1 MAERGIFLSFEGID
15 GCGKTTQLE
24 GMASRLRAKGC
35 EPVIAQEPGGTRLGG
50 KIRALLLDAANAEL
64 RPIPELLLY
73 FASRAQNIA
82 EVIRP
87 ALEAGRVV
95 LCDRFTDATA
105 AYQGYGRGLGLETVR
120 QIEEIACG
128 GVKPDLTFWLDIDPD
143 IGIARSQKRS
153 ADQSRF
159 DFADRMEQEGPAF
172 YAKVRQGYVEIQ
184 RAEPR
189 RVRRIDAAGSVAE
202 VARRIDEI
210 AAHVLAARGLARA

>member
-15 GCGKTTQLE
+15 GCGKTTQLK
-24 GMASRLRAKGC
+24 GMASRLCARGC

-120 QIEEIACG
+120 QVEEVACG

-189 RVRRIDAAGSVAE
+189 RVRRIDAAGSVEE